1 MAEDL
6 SRQNDCLE
14 KSLEKYNQFVPDND
28 LMPNWGREMTEQML
42 GQINAES
49 EEVEEVQEE
58 TNEILEEVKEE

>member
-1 MAEDL
+1 
-6 SRQNDCLE
+6 
-14 KSLEKYNQFVPDND
+14 
-28 LMPNWGREMTEQML
+28 MPNWGREMTEQML